1 MEDKVGRVSQEKSCR
16 EIPSAWE
23 LGKIRQA
30 LGKKIADCE
39 RARDAAHDP
48 QFAAI
53 WETHAAAFRIRRK
66 RLPS

>member
-48 QFAAI
+48 RFSDI
-53 WETHAAAFRIRRK
+53 WEAHAAALRVKRK
-66 RLPS
+66 RLSS